1 MKDETCSYCM
11 TWDDPSIMDGF
22 GIPLKELDNSHFILF
37 KEQSHPGRV
46 IVAAKQHVDDI
57 SDLSEE
63 EALAYLADVRLVT
76 KALHKAFNPDKINF
90 GAYGDLMH
98 HLHFHLV
105 PKYSDDEYEWGDVFA
120 MNEHRT
126 EYPDNPEV
134 YEELGEKILAALDE
148 VSAE

>member
-1 MKDETCSYCM
+1 MKDEKCAYCM
-11 TWDDPSIMDGF
+11 AWDDPSLMDAY
-22 GIPLKELDNSHFILF
+22 GIPLAELENSNLILF

-63 EALAYLADVRLVT
+63 EALAYLADVRRVAA
-76 KALHKAFNPDKINF
+76 ALHKAFAPQKINF

-105 PKYSDDEYEWGDVFA
+105 PKYENDEFEWGDVFA
-120 MNEHRT
+120 MNPGRT
-126 EYPDNPEV
+126 ALTAEEYDAM
-134 YEELGEKILAALDE
+134 GKKILAALED
-148 VSAE
+148 